1 MVLAILASLM
11 LVGCRPDPPKALD
24 LDGNPVDPFVDRA
37 PVVVLLFVQT
47 DCPISNRYAP
57 TIARLHARFQ
67 PQGVAFYLVY
77 PDRREDAGAIRRHG
91 REYDFPG
98 QALRDV
104 EHALVK
110 RVGASVTPEAVVLGA
125 RGNVVYRGRI
135 DDRYTAFDQ
144 VRPQPTRNDLANAI
158 EAALAGRPSDP
169 SATEAIGCFIADLK

>member
-1 MVLAILASLM
+1 MPASS
-11 LVGCRPDPPKALD
+11 RKALHS
-24 LDGNPVDPFVDRA
+24 
-37 PVVVLLFVQT
+37 T
-47 DCPISNRYAP
+47 
-57 TIARLHARFQ
+57 
-67 PQGVAFYLVY
+67 LVY

-91 REYDFPG
+91 REYDLPG